1 MPVVTMPRKTRPRK
15 SKPRKTSDSPTIPS
29 TTLGATLHELCRY
42 LAASPTVPSS
52 EVPLSEE
59 ECAAL
64 AAAALGGHPEAE
76 FLVGSLFDAA
86 NAPAR
91 AMEWY
96 RRSASRDYLPA
107 MLQLF
112 AVR

>member
-1 MPVVTMPRKTRPRK
+1 MPVVTMPLKQPN
-15 SKPRKTSDSPTIPS
+15 PQTILS
-29 TTLGATLHELCRY
+29 ATLSATQSAALSATLHELCRY
-42 LAASPTVPSS
+42 LTASPAVPSN

-64 AAAALGGHPEAE
+64 AVAALGGHPEAE

-86 NAPAR
+86 GDPAR

-96 RRSASRDYLPA
+96 RRSASRHYPPA
-107 MLQLF
+107 MLQLLV
-112 AVR
+112 VR

>member
-1 MPVVTMPRKTRPRK
+1 MPVLTMPRKIRQRK
-15 SKPRKTSDSPTIPS
+15 TKPRKPS
-29 TTLGATLHELCRY
+29 NPQTALGATLHELCRY
-42 LAASPTVPSS
+42 LAASPMVPAN
-52 EVPLSEE
+52 EDPLREE

-64 AAAALGGHPEAE
+64 ADAALGGNPEAE

-86 NAPAR
+86 GDRAR
-91 AMEWY
+91 AMDWY
-96 RRSASRDYLPA
+96 RRSASRDYRPA